1 MDKNGLLIHCAF
13 PQFSTPSEFRKNR
26 KNSKF
31 FFHFQTHQL
40 ETIIRKIILC
50 ESNDK
55 IQPLKLTSKSQSE
68 VYWLFNEIQAVLTFQ
83 KTASEF
89 FRLILKGKEA
99 VWRSEDP
106 WPFLVLHYVQ
116 IPFLLLKA
124 IFTGQEWNKVNFCL
138 GQVL

>member
-1 MDKNGLLIHCAF
+1 MKEKSFNI
-13 PQFSTPSEFRKNR
+13 
-26 KNSKF
+26 F
-31 FFHFQTHQL
+31 FLKFQTQQL

-55 IQPLKLTSKSQSE
+55 IQPLKLSSSSSQKEE
-68 VYWLFNEIQAVLTFQ
+68 VYWLFNEIQAILTFQ
-83 KTASEF
+83 KPAIEF
-89 FRLILKGKEA
+89 CRLILKGKEA

-138 GQVL
+138 GQVLTKL